1 MIELSTDSYE
11 KLINNRP
18 NEAAVINA
26 GVCSSPQKLHYI
38 SRTGEYA
45 AAVNGIYEFT
55 APSFRERYWG
65 DLALDDPS
73 VKEVDCNTL
82 DNLLLDH
89 TPHQTY
95 WDFFSLDVE
104 GAEFAVLQS
113 IDWNRVHFGIILVE
127 ADEHNE
133 LKNLV
138 MREYLENR
146 GYTFLE
152 WHGNYWFVSQYF
164 DEIYQDLVY

>member
-1 MIELSTDSYE
+1 M
-11 KLINNRP
+11 
-18 NEAAVINA
+18 
-26 GVCSSPQKLHYI
+26 
-38 SRTGEYA
+38 
-45 AAVNGIYEFT
+45 NGIYEFT